1 MSLRRRRIIFYFE
14 THNQL
19 NAIKQLAGR
28 DAEIIAAGDAA
39 TVEAAI
45 RLYKQVDTI
54 LVERQHKDG
63 ASLRILTSAK
73 SQLPTARRVML
84 VSTEAVAG
92 VYEAVYERV
101 VDSLVFKPCREDQVR
116 DALGLGPMP
125 ELLVPDRDA
134 GRMTASRV
142 TSKA

>member
-19 NAIKQLAGR
+19 NAIKLLAGR

-45 RLYKQVDTI
+45 RLYKHVDTI
-54 LVERQHKDG
+54 LVERQHKEG

-73 SQLPTARRVML
+73 SQLPNARRVML

-101 VDSLVFKPCREDQVR
+101 VDSLIFKPCREDQVR

-125 ELLVPDRDA
+125 ELLMPDRDTVR
-134 GRMTASRV
+134 GTASRV